1 MRNFSI
7 LVPCYNCEK
16 IIEKNN
22 KRLINK
28 IQKKKINYEI
38 IYINDG
44 STDNSL
50 NKLKNIELQNKKI
63 SLISYNQNL
72 GKSAALKKGIQKS
85 KNDILIFLDCD
96 LPYFQYLDKLINKL
110 ILGNEFVF
118 IDRRSIKSKLDK
130 SKLNFYQILRFITSK
145 LVNYIISKLLIK
157 NFKGDT
163 QSGLK
168 GFKIDRKFKKQ
179 NFISNKFF
187 LDAEIMS
194 YYSKKNV
201 KFYSIPINYK
211 IPKVSTI
218 KIFDFNNFRY
228 LLELSKIILKF

>member
-1 MRNFSI
+1 MKNISI
-7 LVPCYNCEK
+7 LIPCYNCEK

-22 KRLINK
+22 RKLINK
-28 IQKKKINYEI
+28 IQKKKIRFEI

-50 NKLKNIELQNKKI
+50 NKLKNIKLKNKNI

-85 KNDILIFLDCD
+85 KYNILIFLDCD
-96 LPYFQYLDKLINKL
+96 LPYFQYLNKL
-110 ILGNEFVF
+110 IDKLTQGKEFVL
-118 IDRRSIKSKLDK
+118 IDRRSIKSKLNK
-130 SKLNFYQILRFITSK
+130 SKLNFYQISRFIISK
-145 LVNYIISKLLIK
+145 LVNYIISKLLMK

-168 GFKIDRKFKKQ
+168 GFKIDRNFKRQK
-179 NFISNKFF
+179 FISNKFF

-194 YYSKKNV
+194 YYSKKNT
-201 KFYSIPINYK
+201 KFHSIPINYK
-211 IPKVSTI
+211 IPKVSSI
-218 KIFDFNNFRY
+218 NIFDFNNFRY
-228 LLELSKIILKF
+228 LLELVKIILKF